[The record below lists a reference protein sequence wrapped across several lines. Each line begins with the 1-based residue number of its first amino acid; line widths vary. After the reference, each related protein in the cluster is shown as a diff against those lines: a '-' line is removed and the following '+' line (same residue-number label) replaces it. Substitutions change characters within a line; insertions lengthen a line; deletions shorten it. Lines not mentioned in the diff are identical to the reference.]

1 MLSLGAGSR
10 APSTR
15 RIIRG
20 GDVRLL
26 IVHGDATARLDLV
39 RVAAGVGGG
48 DLGVAE
54 SGKGMEALEM
64 LLSDGPPAIAIVDWD
79 LPECDGPELC
89 RQVRTYHEAGLPYI
103 ILLAKGG
110 HSVAEGLE
118 AGADDC
124 VRTPVAADELRARIG
139 VALRFAALPW
149 ARAMSAAPSDAD
161 GGDSAVIALAAQRS
175 INGDDLD
182 GDYGPVSGPS
192 IELASV
198 LVAD

>member
-1 MLSLGAGSR
+1 
-10 APSTR
+10 
-15 RIIRG
+15 
-20 GDVRLL
+20 VRLL
-26 IVHGDATARLDLV
+26 IVHGDAAARLALV

-48 DLGVAE
+48 DLGVTE

-64 LLSDGPPAIAIVDWD
+64 LLSDGSPAITLVDWD
-79 LPECDGPELC
+79 LPDCDGPELC
-89 RQVRTYHEAGLPYI
+89 RRVRTYREAGRPYI

-110 HSVAEGLE
+110 HSVSEGLE

-149 ARAMSAAPSDAD
+149 AQAMGAAPHAD
-161 GGDSAVIALAAQRS
+161 DDDSTAVALAAQRS
-175 INGDDLD
+175 INGDELD
-182 GDYGPVSGPS
+182 GDCGPVSGPS
-192 IELASV
+192 IELASM